1 MNYQVSQVQ
10 SRLLKTKCVPLR
22 IYELLR
28 SIKCKRCNTTENKM
42 ETNKIMS
49 TKTVQEF
56 NTTYMTNFD
65 LFTFLGCKE
74 ITAQ

>member
-1 MNYQVSQVQ
+1 M
-10 SRLLKTKCVPLR
+10 T
-22 IYELLR
+22 
-28 SIKCKRCNTTENKM
+28 
-42 ETNKIMS
+42 

-56 NTTYMTNFD
+56 NAKYMTNFD

>member
-1 MNYQVSQVQ
+1 MYNTSENNMK
-10 SRLLKTKCVPLR
+10 KT
-22 IYELLR
+22 
-28 SIKCKRCNTTENKM
+28 NT
-42 ETNKIMS
+42 IMS

-65 LFTFLGCKE
+65 LFTFLSCKE